1 MVAGAGSPSHWPYL
15 GQLLQLPTRKAPG
28 CPGLQAPPSWP
39 RLLGGPPAGPA
50 PAATARVAGLCV
62 KALGRGCGTLPG
74 RRSRALSERR
84 RRGSPAVPEML
95 SASANMAAALR
106 AAGAQ
111 LREPRKL
118 GCVCVREREER
129 PGGRGF
135 KSQGP
140 AGGARAVADLMINW
154 KVSEGPNT

>member
-1 MVAGAGSPSHWPYL
+1 
-15 GQLLQLPTRKAPG
+15 
-28 CPGLQAPPSWP
+28 
-39 RLLGGPPAGPA
+39 
-50 PAATARVAGLCV
+50 
-62 KALGRGCGTLPG
+62 
-74 RRSRALSERR
+74 
-84 RRGSPAVPEML
+84 ML

-106 AAGAQ
+106 AAGAL

-135 KSQGP
+135 KSP
-140 AGGARAVADLMINW
+140 RASCGALAVADLVFSW